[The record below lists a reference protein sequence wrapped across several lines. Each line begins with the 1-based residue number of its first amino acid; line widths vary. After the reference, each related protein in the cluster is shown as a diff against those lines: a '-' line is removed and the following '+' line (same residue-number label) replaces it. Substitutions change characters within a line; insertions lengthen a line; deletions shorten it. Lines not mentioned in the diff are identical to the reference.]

1 MVKVSPKTGTCDFD
15 ASSMIGRA
23 TEWDRLTAFATS
35 GTPGP
40 SLGLVWGRRRVG
52 KSFLLE
58 TLAEQ
63 TGGFYYQAVRG
74 SSAEALRDFGERL
87 GEFQGAAAPLAL
99 TDWERGIDALLSLG
113 QERERLVVLDEF
125 PYLLEHSPELASL
138 IQRALGT
145 RRGTRRESQ
154 ARLILC
160 GSAITVMSQ
169 LLAGT
174 APLRGRAGL
183 DLRVSP
189 FDYRVARE
197 LHGIEHLPTAVAAFA
212 TIGGVAAYAREMSE
226 HDMPA
231 DAHDFARWIC
241 RRVLSPAA
249 PLFSE
254 IELLLSEDPAMS
266 KARKI
271 NLYHATLAGIATGHH
286 AWSSLCAYVKTAS
299 ASLLPIVDALV
310 AAELVVRVDDPIR
323 DRRPTYHPGDS
334 LLRFHYAVTRR
345 HQARL
350 ARHSADRD
358 AIWVDIEPTF
368 RSQVLG
374 PCFET
379 MARYW
384 TQHFAAR
391 RTLGG
396 SPDRVGTTVLA
407 TADHR
412 EQQLDV
418 VVAAD
423 DGAVPSE
430 RTVTAIGEAKVG
442 ETLTTWH
449 LKRLEQARAA
459 LGPRAADCKLLLFG
473 SRFDNALRE
482 VIEKRSDIEAITLER
497 LYTGD

>member
-1 MVKVSPKTGTCDFD
+1 MVKTSANSRLRGPA
-15 ASSMIGRA
+15 ASTMIGRT
-23 TEWDRLTAFATS
+23 TEWGRLTAFATS
-35 GTPGP
+35 GVPGP

-52 KSFLLE
+52 KSYLLE

-63 TGGFYYQAVRG
+63 SGGFYYQAVRG
-74 SSAEALRDFGERL
+74 SSAEALRDLGERL
-87 GEFQGAAAPLAL
+87 GEYQGAAAPLAL
-99 TDWERGIDALLSLG
+99 PDWERGIDALLSLG
-113 QERERLVVLDEF
+113 HEREQVVVLDEF
-125 PYLLEHSPELASL
+125 PYLLEHTPALASI

-145 RRGTRRESQ
+145 RRPSRGDSR

-160 GSAITVMSQ
+160 GSAITVMSN
-169 LLAGT
+169 LLVGT

-189 FDYRVARE
+189 FDYRVARK
-197 LHGIEHLPTAVAAFA
+197 LHGIDHLPTAVAAFA

-226 HDMPA
+226 HDMPV
-231 DAHDFARWIC
+231 DARDFARWIC

-271 NLYHATLAGIATGHH
+271 NMYHATLAGIATGHH

-299 ASLLPIVDALV
+299 ASLLPIVDALI
-310 AAELVVRVDDPIR
+310 AAELVVRVADPIR
-323 DRRPTYHPGDS
+323 DRRPTYYTGDS

-350 ARHSADRD
+350 GRHGADTGT
-358 AIWVDIEPTF
+358 IWTDIEPTF

-384 TQHFAAR
+384 TQHFATA

-396 SPDRVGTTVLA
+396 SPDHVGSTVLA
-407 TADHR
+407 TTDDR

-423 DGAVPSE
+423 DGAVPSQ
-430 RTVTAIGEAKVG
+430 RTVHAIGEAKVG

-459 LGPRAADCKLLLFG
+459 LGARAAACRLLLFG
-473 SRFDNALRE
+473 STFDDSLIAH
-482 VIEKRSDIEAITLER
+482 IEGRADVELITLER